1 MSYMAEVY
9 LFSKFQIPTTAKMA
23 PMGEVGGG
31 ARLGI
36 HSSRPGTATPRYP
49 QRTLNVERAAGGTY
63 GHNVVISPGLEE
75 YPSPRHAANTRHIS
89 ERK

>member
-31 ARLGI
+31 KIG
-36 HSSRPGTATPRYP
+36 YP
-49 QRTLNVERAAGGTY
+49 QFAARDSY
-63 GHNVVISPGLEE
+63 AAISATDAQRREGCRWHLW
-75 YPSPRHAANTRHIS
+75 A
-89 ERK
+89 